1 MRLSQLK
8 SASGR
13 RKPNGRAK
21 PARSRRVP
29 KKKNGASTKASSWIY
44 SKARSVRQRQRPR
57 TIVIGIVSGF
67 LSTIILGFWLSGH
80 LGDVYATSIK
90 FGENRLLAAGFGIDH
105 IDIDGAIYSSEGEV
119 RKVLGIENGELV
131 FAVNLQEARSRVESL
146 GWVKK
151 ASVTRLLP
159 NRIAVV
165 ITERTP
171 FAVWQHRS
179 EFSLINANGSLI
191 SRITAKEYTN
201 LPRVIG
207 DGASTEAITLLTDLG
222 TRKELVQKVRYVVRV
237 SGRRWNLIF
246 FSGAELLL
254 PATGWGSSLDQVVAS
269 SDFMAMLELPNVILD
284 TRVVG
289 RIAVSKKP
297 ARAVSLKRIVS

>member
-8 SASGR
+8 SGSGR
-13 RKPNGRAK
+13 RKPSGRAK
-21 PARSRRVP
+21 PVRSRRAP
-29 KKKNGASTKASSWIY
+29 KKKNAASTKASSWIHA
-44 SKARSVRQRQRPR
+44 KARSVRQRQRPR

-67 LSTIILGFWLSGH
+67 LSTVILGFWLSGH
-80 LGDVYATSIK
+80 LGDAYAASAK
-90 FGENRLLAAGFGIDH
+90 FGESRLLAAGFGVDH
-105 IDIDGAIYSSEGEV
+105 IDVDGALHSSEGEV

-131 FAVNLQEARSRVESL
+131 FAINLQHARLRVESL

-159 NRIAVV
+159 NRIVVV

-171 FAVWQHRS
+171 FAVWQHRN

-191 SRITAKEYTN
+191 SRITGKEYTD

-207 DGASTEAITLLTDLG
+207 DGASTEAIKLLTDLG

-237 SGRRWNLIF
+237 SERRWNLIF

-254 PATGWGSSLDQVVAS
+254 PAVGWSASLDQVEVS
-269 SDFMAMLELPNVILD
+269 NDFMAMLNLPNVILD

-289 RIAVSKKP
+289 KIAVREKLTRP
-297 ARAVSLKRIVS
+297 TTLKRIVS